1 MRIEATDM
9 CFLMTSCLAGEW
21 MNNSAG
27 VAFAP
32 HVITVGVGEVCRLLK
47 FDINYDAHIA
57 LTCIRN
63 EILEVM

>member
-1 MRIEATDM
+1 MRIEATDT
-9 CFLMTSCLAGEW
+9 CFLMTNYLAGEW

-32 HVITVGVGEVCRLLK
+32 HVITVGVGEVRCLLK

-57 LTCIRN
+57 LTCMRN